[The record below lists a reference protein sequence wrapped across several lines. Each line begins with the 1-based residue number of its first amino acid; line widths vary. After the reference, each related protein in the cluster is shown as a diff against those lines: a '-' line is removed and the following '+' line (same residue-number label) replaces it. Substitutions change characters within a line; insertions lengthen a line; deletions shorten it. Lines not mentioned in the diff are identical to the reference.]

1 MTGTFAFAATVW
13 EHDGNAAWHFVSVPE
28 DIADEIAERSA
39 GRTRGFGS
47 VRVEV
52 TIGGSTWRTSL
63 FPDARRGTY
72 VLPVKRAVRAAEGLV
87 DGSSAGLLLRLL
99 DIGGAEG
106 HDGGRR
112 DRGSP

>member
-1 MTGTFAFAATVW
+1 MTGTFAFAATLW
-13 EHDGNAAWHFVSVPE
+13 EHDGDAAWHFVSLPE

-63 FPDARRGTY
+63 FPDGPWGTY
-72 VLPVKRAVRAAEGLV
+72 VLPVKRAVRAAEGLT
-87 DGSSAGLLLRLL
+87 DGSYAGVLLRLL
-99 DIGGAEG
+99 DTGGAED
-106 HDGGRR
+106 HDSGRR
-112 DRGSP
+112 DRGSS